1 MLGARVV
8 TVSRVASCL
17 LGYLLLGPA
26 APLSVGVEHLGDHLT
41 SPPAL
46 RQLPDPPRADLLLS
60 TLGVILALH
69 RQDLELSDEQYAKL
83 STIWMNFEQGRHQA
97 EQKVYQT
104 GKEAI
109 AAANDADA
117 DLASIE
123 AALMRLSSALV
134 SLQME
139 SVKTLR
145 ALHGVVTPRQLDKWE
160 SLVRP
165 GMKRKE
171 EGKGST

>member
-8 TVSRVASCL
+8 TVSWVVSYL
-17 LGYLLLGPA
+17 LGYLLLSP
-26 APLSVGVEHLGDHLT
+26 APLVSAGVEHLGDHLT

-46 RQLPDPPRADLLLS
+46 RQLPDPHRADLLLS
-60 TLGVILALH
+60 TLGDILARH
-69 RQDLELSDEQYAKL
+69 RQDLELSDEQYAEL
-83 STIWMNFEQGRHQA
+83 SAIWMNFERGRHQA

-123 AALMRLSSALV
+123 AALTRLSSALV

-145 ALHGVVTPRQLDKWE
+145 ALHDVVTPRQLDKWE

-165 GMKRKE
+165 GTKGK